1 MTASSWS
8 RRRWGGLLLLPVVVS
23 ALTAVVL
30 DVREAGDR
38 PTDTDI
44 DVAVSTVRAAIG
56 PADAIVVA
64 PPWSMRPLQ
73 ALGPLA
79 ERALPADGPW
89 DQLVHNRFAHVFV
102 IAEPDADPWLA
113 RPLLQQARTLEHR
126 GAVDVLVLDGAIA
139 RFDGRARFD
148 DAVVTLHTPT
158 DDTVCAPN
166 HRGNRHGRRCAGG
179 LRVGREWALVTE
191 NGADVIVASPPP
203 QGQVL
208 EIAWADVDV
217 AERLVVAAGH
227 ARLAAEHAAPLA
239 GTVTLTVRLD
249 DDVVA
254 TIKRQPSFFVE
265 PHRRGLKHVF
275 VGDHGSV
282 PDDERG
288 FRVDT
293 IDTTA
298 WRGRHRLSIAVTTDD
313 PTHNAFAFDVFV
325 PGTP

>member
-1 MTASSWS
+1 MTPSRWS
-8 RRRWGGLLLLPVVVS
+8 RRRAGGVLLLPIVLS
-23 ALTAVVL
+23 AVAALVI

-38 PTDTDI
+38 PEDTDI
-44 DVAVSTVRAAIG
+44 DVAVSTVRKAIG

-64 PPWSMRPLQ
+64 PPWSMRPLKS
-73 ALGPLA
+73 LGPLA

-102 IAEPDADPWLA
+102 IAEPDAAPWLD
-113 RPLLQQARTLEHR
+113 RPLLQQARSLGHH
-126 GAVDVLVLDGAIA
+126 GSVDVLVLDGAAA

-148 DAVVTLHTPT
+148 DAVVTLHTAT
-158 DDTVCAPN
+158 DDGVCAPN

-208 EIAWADVDV
+208 EVAWADVDV
-217 AERLVVAAGH
+217 ADHLVIAAGH
-227 ARLAAEHAAPLA
+227 ARLAAERADPIA

-254 TIKRQPSFFVE
+254 TIQRQPSFFVE
-265 PHRRGLKHVF
+265 PHRRALKGVF
-275 VGDHGSV
+275 VGEHGSV

-293 IDTTA
+293 IDTRA
-298 WRGRHRLSIAVTTDD
+298 HRGQHRLSVSITTDD
-313 PTHNAFAFDVFV
+313 ASNNAFAFDVFV